1 MHHYLL
7 AGGRFRYTTNPPPAD
22 PYPLV
27 DFLLRGQAGHCQ
39 QFAGAAALLLRL
51 AGVPVRVVVRFATGG
66 RQHDGRFQVRDVDAH
81 AWIEVYFQDYGWVAF
96 TPPPRPTFPASW
108 TPRPSRHNRYHGGP
122 GGPRGLGGLGVGAI
136 LVALAGECGKRN
148 PDPAMGRWPIL
159 PARYVDT

>member
-96 TPPPRPTFPASW
+96 TPPPGPHSPPAGPLAPAATTGTTAAPGARVGWAGWVLARSSWHSRASAASATPTP
-108 TPRPSRHNRYHGGP
+108 
-122 GGPRGLGGLGVGAI
+122 L
-136 LVALAGECGKRN
+136 
-148 PDPAMGRWPIL
+148 
-159 PARYVDT
+159 